1 MYSNDKACVKNN
13 NRISE
18 TFDINQGVRQGCV
31 LSPLLFNIFM
41 ADLPKLLDSSEG
53 FVKVGDMKLSS
64 LALADDIVI
73 LSETEGGGGA
83 LPIIGYIGTIL
94 SGKLSYSTTLCG
106 HISISALFSRH
117 LEKLTRASTTYG
129 TEH

>member
-1 MYSNDKACVKNN
+1 MFNTIKHLYSNDKACVKNN

-53 FVKVGDMKLSS
+53 FVKVGDMKLSC

-73 LSETEGGGGA
+73 FSETEGGGLSQSLG
-83 LPIIGYIGTIL
+83 IL
-94 SGKLSYSTTLCG
+94 GQYCQENV
-106 HISISALFSRH
+106 F
-117 LEKLTRASTTYG
+117 TRQPCAVI
-129 TEH
+129 